1 VFEGEGRCFGLKRY
15 PSFLSFVSL
24 LFLLVVLLSSSCYV
38 LVSMLFSLR
47 LIILEY

>member
-1 VFEGEGRCFGLKRY
+1 VIWLEEVSIIPCFVF
-15 PSFLSFVSL
+15 L

-38 LVSMLFSLR
+38 LVSMLCSLR